1 MDHPPDI
8 PQPVLSLRDFIEMLD
23 ERLKSAGASYAE
35 QAFGIGC
42 SLSLVP
48 LGLLLLISFL
58 LGARNGISLG
68 LVAIIGILIA
78 IALASWAASRARLGA
93 IQQTFQR
100 TVLPEIKAYL
110 QSQGLE
116 MDEFSNLV
124 AEQMPQEALLRQQMA
139 RQAPPDLSL
148 HEEQE

>member
-1 MDHPPDI
+1 MNHSPDGQQS
-8 PQPVLSLRDFIEMLD
+8 PLSVKDFIERLD

-68 LVAIIGILIA
+68 LVAIIGILTA

-100 TVLPEIKAYL
+100 TILPEINTYL

-116 MDEFSNLV
+116 MDEFSTLV
-124 AEQMPQEALLRQQMA
+124 VEQMPEESLLRQQMA
-139 RQAPPDLSL
+139 QQIRPDLSL
-148 HEEQE
+148 QEEQE